1 MSAYKRLTPFQ
12 AIRRECRFCRKT
24 TPDKCL
30 IDCVLNKKTS
40 PRKSPTGRIWSYCRQ
55 TCPGYRCD
63 NGDQIYIIGTT
74 ERCWLLP
81 FRNGKNPYLAKLKD
95 LREKGTFANEP
106 PQGSVGE

>member
-1 MSAYKRLTPFQ
+1 MKRLTPFQ
-12 AIRRECRFCRKT
+12 AIRRECRFCRRT

-30 IDCVLNKKTS
+30 SDCVLNKKSS

-63 NGDQIYIIGTT
+63 NGDQIYIIGTM

-81 FRNGKNPYLAKLKD
+81 FRNGKNPYLAKRKVP
-95 LREKGTFANEP
+95 REKIGTEKRE
-106 PQGSVGE
+106 GT